1 MGPSVRAQSTASRT
15 PERYPPYM
23 RLALVLFLVTLIVI
37 AHIFLWRSG
46 MAFELKLTF
55 TLLNTI
61 GWSIVLL
68 PILFID
74 KWLDAIKRRNSDTDS
89 HDNVT

>member
-1 MGPSVRAQSTASRT
+1 MDYLSN
-15 PERYPPYM
+15 M
-23 RLALVLFLVTLIVI
+23 RVYLVLFLVTLIVI

-46 MAFELKLTF
+46 MAFGLKLTF
-55 TLLNTI
+55 TILNAI

-74 KWLDAIKRRNSDTDS
+74 KWLDSIKRRNAEKSS

>member
-1 MGPSVRAQSTASRT
+1 
-15 PERYPPYM
+15 M
-23 RLALVLFLVTLIVI
+23 RVYLVLFLVTCIVI

-46 MAFELKLTF
+46 MAFGLKLTF
-55 TLLNTI
+55 TILNTI
-61 GWSIVLL
+61 GWAIVLL

-74 KWLDAIKRRNSDTDS
+74 KWLDSIKRRNAERDS

>member
-1 MGPSVRAQSTASRT
+1 
-15 PERYPPYM
+15 M

-37 AHIFLWRSG
+37 AHIFLWRSS

-74 KWLDAIKRRNSDTDS
+74 KWLDAIKRRNSDKDS
-89 HDNVT
+89 HDKVT